1 MTLKHRI
8 AARLDRR
15 YARTTDVLKVRTALS
30 TLEARVRD
38 ELAPQVE
45 QGAGPLTSVP
55 SASDAALLREIATE
69 MGTLSARLESLTE
82 RLAQVEARLGAQV
95 TAQGRDVREVRRLA
109 DESVVSINALMET
122 EMRHRLLLDTLTG
135 DGA

>member
-30 TLEARVRD
+30 ALEARVRD
-38 ELAPQVE
+38 EQGRRAEPGVGPRTEAP
-45 QGAGPLTSVP
+45 P
-55 SASDAALLREIATE
+55 ASDVALVREIATE
-69 MGTLSARLESLTE
+69 LGTLSARLESLTA
-82 RLAQVEARLGAQV
+82 RLTEVEASLGAQV
-95 TAQGRDVREVRRLA
+95 AVQARDVRETKRLV
-109 DESVVSINALMET
+109 DETVVSVNAVMET